1 MNRVLAVCVLLP
13 TIMLAAG
20 AADNATQIATLSAD
34 KKNSPPV
41 AIGTQHQLFPDFQ
54 GGRNP

>member
-1 MNRVLAVCVLLP
+1 LP